1 MCHNCGIAH
10 ARLVL
15 CAGLRNIC
23 PVTGKP
29 LAGWVSVLA
38 DDALRNEI
46 EAWARSQQ
54 LDFEALTAAKYKAPA
69 STCRCGLVAPAC
81 ACSSPVRAALQL
93 AAVAL
98 AFGQTLQRA
107 TRRAI
112 PAGSGG

>member
-1 MCHNCGIAH
+1 M
-10 ARLVL
+10 
-15 CAGLRNIC
+15 
-23 PVTGKP
+23 TGKP

-54 LDFEALTAAKYKAPA
+54 LDFEALIAAKYKAPA

-81 ACSSPVRAALQL
+81 ACSSPVREPCNP

-98 AFGQTLQRA
+98 GFGASLY
-107 TRRAI
+107 I
-112 PAGSGG
+112 NI